1 MCRRILLLLG
11 CLTVTASADLLVD
24 RLPADK
30 ADLVSGEDSQ
40 VKSEEQRP
48 DDTSSS
54 QTQQVRHR
62 GFNFNSSLHS
72 LLVLFSH
79 FNGFS
84 SVMS

>member
-62 GFNFNSSLHS
+62 GFNFNLLCILCLFYSLILMAF
-72 LLVLFSH
+72 LL
-79 FNGFS
+79 
-84 SVMS
+84 